1 MGIPSGKAGT
11 VETLKIMRGL
21 VRSYKKSVPLRMTAL
36 DIVQSLNQKDYAGE
50 LRALQQFVRDQI
62 RYVRDIRGIETVSTP
77 DQTLITRQG
86 DCDDKSVLLATLLEA
101 IGHPTR
107 FVAVGYAPGEYAHV
121 LVESRLGNGWIPAET
136 TEPVDV
142 GWYPPG
148 MESRLVIHN

>member
-1 MGIPSGKAGT
+1 MGISSGKAGT

-121 LVESRLGNGWIPAET
+121 LVESRLGGGWIPAET